1 MLPTG
6 LARAG
11 NSAVQPKAAA
21 LMPTKDPA
29 WNKNGIMTH
38 VRMDK
43 WLWAARF
50 FKTRSLAAQA
60 CEFGRIESNG
70 KQAKS
75 SREVRVGDLLQV
87 KNEGGDFQVEV
98 LVLCEMRG
106 PVALAQMLYRETE
119 ASRELR
125 LKLAEE
131 RKLMPHFEALREGK
145 PSKRD
150 RREIDRLRGR
160 V

>member
-1 MLPTG
+1 MN
-6 LARAG
+6 R
-11 NSAVQPKAAA
+11 
-21 LMPTKDPA
+21 
-29 WNKNGIMTH
+29 

-50 FKTRSLAAQA
+50 FKTRTLAARA
-60 CEFGRIESNG
+60 CELGRIASNG
-70 KQAKS
+70 QPAKAA
-75 SREVRVGDLLQV
+75 REVRVGDLLHV
-87 KNEGGDFQVEV
+87 KNASGDFQLEV
-98 LVLCEMRG
+98 LLLSEIRG
-106 PVALAQMLYRETE
+106 PAAVAQTLYRETE

-131 RKLMPHFEALREGK
+131 RKAMPRVETLREGR
-145 PSKRD
+145 PSKRN